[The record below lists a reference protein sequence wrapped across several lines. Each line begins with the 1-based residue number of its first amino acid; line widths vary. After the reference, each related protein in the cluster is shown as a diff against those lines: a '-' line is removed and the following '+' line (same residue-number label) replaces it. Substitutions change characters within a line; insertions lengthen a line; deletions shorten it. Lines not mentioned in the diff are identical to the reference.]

1 MPDNAPTPDAHLAPR
16 ALLIDP
22 DTLLRKSWEKALRAE
37 GFAVTGTPEAEAGL
51 ILTASFKPDIIVL
64 DLRLRSLGTHRAAY
78 FAEIR
83 SLTDAYLIG
92 VTDQSDELERVR
104 LLRAGADDVV
114 SKPISTIE
122 LAARL
127 RALLRR
133 PRRITEG
140 IVLGPPPTVMRYGPL
155 HIDLG
160 RRQARINDTVVNL
173 TRIEF
178 DLLGHLCQH
187 PRDVST
193 REELLR
199 TIWGEHWV
207 GDDHVV
213 DVHLSNLRRKLHH
226 RAPETNFIAT
236 VRASDSDSTTSS
248 CDPHPTSRPDVP
260 DRLARTNAR
269 ARPRTGCPATS
280 TMTIS
285 VRPDRRAA
293 RGRSLPPSSPNVCNS
308 QRGCRTRGIARASA
322 RLDRDLVMLKPEEAP
337 PATLDRCCARVY
349 KAKDPSIA
357 GVRRCAAVRVDSRT

>member
-1 MPDNAPTPDAHLAPR
+1 MGDPMPDNGPTPDAHLAPR

-207 GDDHVV
+207 GDHHVV

-226 RAPETNFIAT
+226 RAPETNFIVT
-236 VRASDSDSTTSS
+236 VRGVGFRLSDELL
-248 CDPHPTSRPDVP
+248 R
-260 DRLARTNAR
+260 
-269 ARPRTGCPATS
+269 
-280 TMTIS
+280 
-285 VRPDRRAA
+285 
-293 RGRSLPPSSPNVCNS
+293 
-308 QRGCRTRGIARASA
+308 
-322 RLDRDLVMLKPEEAP
+322 AP
-337 PATLDRCCARVY
+337 PDQPT
-349 KAKDPSIA
+349 
-357 GVRRCAAVRVDSRT
+357 